1 MTIRTIPASTPSLP
15 DFETVRMITFAE
27 AAALL
32 KVDKRT
38 VRRRV
43 AEGRYIAYGSG
54 SGRRILFSSI
64 VADVQC
70 NSTRGR

>member
-1 MTIRTIPASTPSLP
+1 MSMRTVSTPTQQL
-15 DFETVRMITFAE
+15 DFEAARMITFAE
-27 AAALL
+27 AALLL

-38 VRRRV
+38 VRRRI
-43 AEGRYIAYGSG
+43 AEGRYIAYGTG

-64 VADVQC
+64 VADIQR